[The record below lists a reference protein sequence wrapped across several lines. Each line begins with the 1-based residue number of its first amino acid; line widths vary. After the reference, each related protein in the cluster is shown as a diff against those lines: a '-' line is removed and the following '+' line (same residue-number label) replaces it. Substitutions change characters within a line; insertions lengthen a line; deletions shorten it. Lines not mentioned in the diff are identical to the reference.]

1 MHNPFQ
7 EKIEERESDA
17 DYIKLALEG
26 DAAALE
32 ALILRHQ
39 SWIFNIALNM
49 TGDIHWAEDVTQE
62 ILIKTIAKLST
73 YDQQKAAFRTWLYRI
88 VANHVINMKESKKE
102 QYFAAYAENFD
113 FNTYILNLPDT
124 KNPTP
129 MSGKEI
135 IDETK
140 SYCTLCV
147 LLCLTRMERMVLI
160 LGAIFDVTDRIG
172 AEICDISRAN
182 FRKILSRSRKKVAD
196 YFQSNCSL
204 FDERN
209 PCKCSEQVSYLMQL
223 GMIKPDDMN
232 IKHDSLGTI
241 RTVLG
246 KTVTDIEN
254 SYSEFLTLYQDQPFF
269 KGPDMVSWLKDL
281 LQRNNI
287 NDTISLSKDN
297 AAARRG
303 LRKRITNTLRKPTT
317 RPTKL
322 AKESE
327 LV

>member
-1 MHNPFQ
+1 VN
-7 EKIEERESDA
+7 
-17 DYIKLALEG
+17 YIKLALEG
-26 DAAALE
+26 DAVALE

-49 TGDIHWAEDVTQE
+49 TGDIHRAEDVTQE
-62 ILIKTIAKLST
+62 ILIKTIAKFST
-73 YDQQKAAFRTWLYRI
+73 YDEQKAAFRTWLYRI

-102 QYFAAYAENFD
+102 QFFAAHAESLDFGTYA
-113 FNTYILNLPDT
+113 LNLPDT
-124 KNPTP
+124 KKHAP
-129 MSGKEI
+129 MNDREI

-140 SYCTLCV
+140 NYCTLCI

-172 AEICDISRAN
+172 AEICDISRVN

-209 PCKCSEQVSYLMQL
+209 PCKCGEQVSYLINL
-223 GMIKPDDMN
+223 GMIKPGDMN
-232 IKHDSLGTI
+232 IKHSSMGTI

-246 KTVTDIEN
+246 KTITDIEN
-254 SYSEFLTLYQDQPFF
+254 SYSEFLTLYQEQPFF
-269 KGPDMVSWLKDL
+269 KGPDMVNWLKDL

-287 NDTISLSKDN
+287 NDFFQ
-297 AAARRG
+297 G
-303 LRKRITNTLRKPTT
+303 
-317 RPTKL
+317 
-322 AKESE
+322 EE
-327 LV
+327 G

>member
-7 EKIEERESDA
+7 EKIEEHENDT
-17 DYIKLALEG
+17 DYIRRALEG
-26 DAAALE
+26 DALALE

-49 TGDIHWAEDVTQE
+49 TGDIHRAEDVTQE

-73 YDQQKAAFRTWLYRI
+73 YDQKKAAFRTWLYRI

-102 QYFAAYAENFD
+102 QYFVAHAENFD
-113 FNTYILNLPDT
+113 FGTYILNLPDT
-124 KNPTP
+124 KKPTP
-129 MSGKEI
+129 VRDKEI

-140 SYCTLCV
+140 NYCTLCI

-182 FRKILSRSRKKVAD
+182 FRKILSRSRKKVSD
-196 YFQSNCSL
+196 YFQNNCSL
-204 FDERN
+204 FDEHN

-232 IKHDSLGTI
+232 VKHDSLGTI
-241 RTVLG
+241 RTALG
-246 KTVTDIEN
+246 KTLSDIEN
-254 SYSEFLTLYQDQPFF
+254 SYSEFLTLYQEQPFF
-269 KGPDMVSWLKDL
+269 KGPDMVNWLKDL
-281 LQRNNI
+281 LQRNSI
-287 NDTISLSKDN
+287 NEIFN
-297 AAARRG
+297 E
-303 LRKRITNTLRKPTT
+303 TLIPK
-317 RPTKL
+317 
-322 AKESE
+322 
-327 LV
+327 V

>member
-7 EKIEERESDA
+7 EKIEEHESDV
-17 DYIKLALEG
+17 DYIKRALEG

-49 TGDIHWAEDVTQE
+49 TGNIHRAEDVTQE

-73 YDQQKAAFRTWLYRI
+73 YDQKKAAFRTWLYRI
-88 VANHVINMKESKKE
+88 VANHVINMKESKREKF
-102 QYFAAYAENFD
+102 FAAHAENID
-113 FNTYILNLPDT
+113 FATFSLNLPDT
-124 KNPTP
+124 KILAP
-129 MSGKEI
+129 MRDKEI

-140 SYCTLCV
+140 NYCTLCI
-147 LLCLTRMERMVLI
+147 LLCLNRMERMVLI

-172 AEICDISRAN
+172 AEICDISRVN

-196 YFQSNCSL
+196 YFQNNCSL
-204 FDERN
+204 FDEHN
-209 PCKCSEQVSYLMQL
+209 PCKCSEQVSYLIQL
-223 GMIKPDDMN
+223 GMIKPGDMN

-241 RTVLG
+241 RAVLG

-254 SYSEFLTLYQDQPFF
+254 SYSEFLELYQEQPFF

-281 LQRNNI
+281 LQRNNFNEI
-287 NDTISLSKDN
+287 I
-297 AAARRG
+297 RRD
-303 LRKRITNTLRKPTT
+303 I
-317 RPTKL
+317 
-322 AKESE
+322 
-327 LV
+327 

>member
-7 EKIEERESDA
+7 EKIEEHESDV
-17 DYIKLALEG
+17 DYIKRALEG

-49 TGDIHWAEDVTQE
+49 TGNIHRAEDITQE

-73 YDQQKAAFRTWLYRI
+73 YDQKKAAFRTWLYRI
-88 VANHVINMKESKKE
+88 VVNHVINMKESKKE
-102 QYFAAYAENFD
+102 QFFAAYAENLD
-113 FNTYILNLPDT
+113 FATFSLNLPDT
-124 KNPTP
+124 KKHAP
-129 MSGKEI
+129 MRDKEI

-140 SYCTLCV
+140 NYCTLCI

-160 LGAIFDVTDRIG
+160 LGAIFDVTDRIE

-196 YFQSNCSL
+196 YFQNNCSL

-209 PCKCSEQVSYLMQL
+209 PCKCSEQVSYLIKL
-223 GMIKPDDMN
+223 GMIKPGDMN
-232 IKHDSLGTI
+232 IKHSSLGTI
-241 RTVLG
+241 RTVMG
-246 KTVTDIEN
+246 KTITDIEN
-254 SYSEFLTLYQDQPFF
+254 SYSEFLTLYQEQLFF

-281 LQRNNI
+281 LRRNNI
-287 NDTISLSKDN
+287 NEIFSETPITQV
-297 AAARRG
+297 
-303 LRKRITNTLRKPTT
+303 KRSGIG
-317 RPTKL
+317 KL
-322 AKESE
+322 NYPAKRDIKKQ
-327 LV
+327 

>member
-7 EKIEERESDA
+7 EKIEEHESDV

-49 TGDIHWAEDVTQE
+49 TGNIHRAEDVTQE

-73 YDQQKAAFRTWLYRI
+73 YDPKKAAFRTWLYRI
-88 VANHVINMKESKKE
+88 VANHVINMKESKREKF
-102 QYFAAYAENFD
+102 FAAAAENLD
-113 FNTYILNLPDT
+113 FAAFSLNLPDT
-124 KNPTP
+124 KKLAP
-129 MSGKEI
+129 MRDKEI

-140 SYCTLCV
+140 NYCTLCI

-172 AEICDISRAN
+172 AEICDISRVN

-196 YFQSNCSL
+196 YFQNNCSL
-204 FDERN
+204 FDECN
-209 PCKCSEQVSYLMQL
+209 PCKCSEQVSYLIQL
-223 GMIKPDDMN
+223 GMIKPKDMN
-232 IKHDSLGTI
+232 IKHDSLGSI

-246 KTVTDIEN
+246 KTITDIEN
-254 SYSEFLTLYQDQPFF
+254 SYSEFLTLYQEQPFF

-287 NDTISLSKDN
+287 NEIL
-297 AAARRG
+297 
-303 LRKRITNTLRKPTT
+303 LQ
-317 RPTKL
+317 
-322 AKESE
+322 
-327 LV
+327 

>member
-1 MHNPFQ
+1 MLNPFQ
-7 EKIEERESDA
+7 EKIEEHESDT
-17 DYIKLALEG
+17 DYIKRALEG

-49 TGDIHWAEDVTQE
+49 TGDIHRAEDVTQE

-102 QYFAAYAENFD
+102 QFFAAHAENFD
-113 FNTYILNLPDT
+113 FGTYILNLPDT
-124 KNPTP
+124 KKHVL
-129 MSGKEI
+129 MREKEI

-140 SYCTLCV
+140 NYCTLCI
-147 LLCLTRMERMVLI
+147 LLCLTRIERMVLI
-160 LGAIFDVTDRIG
+160 LGAIFDITDRIG

-196 YFQSNCSL
+196 YFQENCSL

-209 PCKCSEQVSYLMQL
+209 PCKCSEQVSYLIQL
-223 GMIKPDDMN
+223 GMIKPADMN
-232 IKHDSLGTI
+232 VKHSSVGTI

-246 KTVTDIEN
+246 KTITDIEN

-281 LQRNNI
+281 LQRSDI
-287 NDTISLSKDN
+287 NEIFSETQVSEAKCTETCRSNYPAKRDVKM
-297 AAARRG
+297 RRD
-303 LRKRITNTLRKPTT
+303 KND
-317 RPTKL
+317 
-322 AKESE
+322 
-327 LV
+327 

>member
-7 EKIEERESDA
+7 EKIEEHESDV
-17 DYIKLALEG
+17 DYIRRALEG
-26 DAAALE
+26 NAAALE

-49 TGDIHWAEDVTQE
+49 TGDIHRAEDVTQE

-102 QYFAAYAENFD
+102 QYFAAHAENFD
-113 FNTYILNLPDT
+113 FNTYIFNLPDT
-124 KNPTP
+124 KNPAP
-129 MSGKEI
+129 MGGKEI

-140 SYCTLCV
+140 NYCTLCI
-147 LLCLTRMERMVLI
+147 LLCLTRRERMVLI

-196 YFQSNCSL
+196 YFQDNCSL

-209 PCKCSEQVSYLMQL
+209 PCKCSELANHLMKSGLINL
-223 GMIKPDDMN
+223 GDMN
-232 IKHDSLGTI
+232 IKHSSLGTI
-241 RTVLG
+241 RSVVG
-246 KTVTDIEN
+246 KTIADIEN

-269 KGPDMVSWLKDL
+269 KGPDMVCWLKNL

-287 NDTISLSKDN
+287 NEIF
-297 AAARRG
+297 
-303 LRKRITNTLRKPTT
+303 
-317 RPTKL
+317 
-322 AKESE
+322 SE
-327 LV
+327 TPILKV

>member
-7 EKIEERESDA
+7 EKIEEHESDVN
-17 DYIKLALEG
+17 YIKRALEG

-49 TGDIHWAEDVTQE
+49 TGDIHRAEDVTQE

-73 YDQQKAAFRTWLYRI
+73 YDEQKAAFRTWLYRI

-102 QYFAAYAENFD
+102 QFFAAHAESLDFGTYA
-113 FNTYILNLPDT
+113 LNLPDT
-124 KNPTP
+124 KKLAP
-129 MSGKEI
+129 MNDREI

-140 SYCTLCV
+140 NYCTLCI

-196 YFQSNCSL
+196 YFQNNCSL

-209 PCKCSEQVSYLMQL
+209 PCKCSEQVSYLIKL
-223 GMIKPDDMN
+223 GLIKPGDMN
-232 IKHDSLGTI
+232 IKHDSIGTI
-241 RTVLG
+241 RNVVG
-246 KTVTDIEN
+246 KTITDIEN
-254 SYSEFLTLYQDQPFF
+254 SYTEFLELYQEQPFF

-281 LQRNNI
+281 LQRSDI
-287 NDTISLSKDN
+287 NEIFN
-297 AAARRG
+297 E
-303 LRKRITNTLRKPTT
+303 T
-317 RPTKL
+317 R
-322 AKESE
+322 
-327 LV
+327 

>member
-7 EKIEERESDA
+7 EKIEEHESDV
-17 DYIKLALEG
+17 DYINLALEG

-49 TGDIHWAEDVTQE
+49 TGNIHRAEDATQE

-73 YDQQKAAFRTWLYRI
+73 YDQKKAAFRTWLYRI
-88 VANHVINMKESKKE
+88 VANHVINMKESKREKF
-102 QYFAAYAENFD
+102 FADHAESLD
-113 FNTYILNLPDT
+113 FATFSLNLPDT
-124 KNPTP
+124 KKLAP
-129 MSGKEI
+129 MRDKEI

-140 SYCTLCV
+140 NYCTLCI

-196 YFQSNCSL
+196 YFQNNCSL

-209 PCKCSEQVSYLMQL
+209 PCKCSDQVSYLINL
-223 GMIKPDDMN
+223 GMIKPGDMN
-232 IKHDSLGTI
+232 VKHDSLGTI

-246 KTVTDIEN
+246 KTIADIEN
-254 SYSEFLTLYQDQPFF
+254 SYSEFLTLYQEQPFF

-287 NDTISLSKDN
+287 NDFFQ
-297 AAARRG
+297 G
-303 LRKRITNTLRKPTT
+303 
-317 RPTKL
+317 
-322 AKESE
+322 EE
-327 LV
+327 G

>member
-7 EKIEERESDA
+7 EKIEEHESDVN
-17 DYIKLALEG
+17 YIKRALEG

-49 TGDIHWAEDVTQE
+49 TGDIHRAEDVTQE

-102 QYFAAYAENFD
+102 KYFATHAEDFAFD
-113 FNTYILNLPDT
+113 TYIFNLPDT
-124 KNPTP
+124 KITDQ
-129 MSGKEI
+129 MRGKEI

-140 SYCTLCV
+140 NYCTLCI

-172 AEICDISRAN
+172 AEICDISRVN

-196 YFQSNCSL
+196 YFQTNCSL
-204 FDERN
+204 LDERN
-209 PCKCSEQVSYLMQL
+209 HCKCSEQVSHLINL
-223 GMIKPDDMN
+223 GLIKPGDMN
-232 IKHDSLGTI
+232 IKHDFLGTI
-241 RTVLG
+241 RTAVG
-246 KTVTDIEN
+246 KTITDIEN
-254 SYSEFLTLYQDQPFF
+254 SYSEFLELYQDQPFF
-269 KGPDMVSWLKDL
+269 KGPDMVCWLKDL
-281 LQRNNI
+281 LQRNNMNEI
-287 NDTISLSKDN
+287 LTQSKGDDHEN
-297 AAARRG
+297 
-303 LRKRITNTLRKPTT
+303 
-317 RPTKL
+317 
-322 AKESE
+322 
-327 LV
+327 

>member
-1 MHNPFQ
+1 M
-7 EKIEERESDA
+7 
-17 DYIKLALEG
+17 EG

-49 TGDIHWAEDVTQE
+49 TGNIHRAEDITQE

-73 YDQQKAAFRTWLYRI
+73 YDQKKAAFRTWLYRI
-88 VANHVINMKESKKE
+88 VVNHVINMKESKKE
-102 QYFAAYAENFD
+102 QFFAAYAENLD
-113 FNTYILNLPDT
+113 FATFSLNLPDT
-124 KNPTP
+124 KKHAP
-129 MSGKEI
+129 MRDKEI

-140 SYCTLCV
+140 NYCTLCI

-196 YFQSNCSL
+196 YFQNNCSL
-204 FDERN
+204 FDEHN
-209 PCKCSEQVSYLMQL
+209 PCKCSEQVSYLIQL
-223 GMIKPDDMN
+223 GMIKPGDMN
-232 IKHDSLGTI
+232 IKHDSMGTI

-246 KTVTDIEN
+246 KTIADIEN
-254 SYSEFLTLYQDQPFF
+254 SYSEFLTLYQEQPFF

-281 LQRNNI
+281 VKLQ
-287 NDTISLSKDN
+287 
-297 AAARRG
+297 
-303 LRKRITNTLRKPTT
+303 LRK
-317 RPTKL
+317 
-322 AKESE
+322 
-327 LV
+327 